1 MDLCAAADSLTFCCL
16 IQPSRNVWAGG
27 VEGRRCHVRRLI
39 AQGAG
44 VIPSAT
50 TGGGSRRPHSES
62 ARNRTRFVWL
72 KLRLYPPVL
81 SVDSPPP
88 PPLELGP

>member
-1 MDLCAAADSLTFCCL
+1 M
-16 IQPSRNVWAGG
+16 
-27 VEGRRCHVRRLI
+27 RRLI

-44 VIPSAT
+44 VIPSTT

-62 ARNRTRFVWL
+62 ARNNTRFVCQ

-81 SVDSPPP
+81 SVEHPPAPTARAWPLSPSFHLCPP
-88 PPLELGP
+88 GGFV